1 MKRKESKATFKPYTQ
16 NQLMLPTNLN
26 ELIPEKHLVRV
37 VNEVIDEMDLEPL
50 LQQYKGGGTS
60 SYHPRMML
68 KVMVYAYTQKE
79 YSSRRIAKALREN
92 INYMWLSGGSKP
104 NFRTINR
111 FRGVVMKSVMEEVFT
126 EVLEYLIGHGYV
138 KMEAYFIDGT
148 KIEANANQ
156 YSFVWRKS
164 TEKYKQKIEEKVREM
179 LEEAERENAAEEEQ
193 YGEKDLEEMGE
204 EAEIDSEGLKEL
216 AKRLS
221 EKLKDKPKDKQLKK
235 ALKKLERDYIPRME
249 KYERY
254 EQTFEGRNSFSKT
267 DTDATFLCM
276 KEDHMRNR
284 KLKPGYNVQIGT
296 EHQFVTGY
304 SIHRRAGDSPCLI
317 PHLEKVRTQLERL
330 PKKVIADAGYGSE
343 ENYAYLE
350 DREIEAY
357 VKYGTFDREQKKRR
371 KTPERERYWASN
383 WAYDE
388 HQDEF
393 ICTQG
398 KRLRYEFTHTV
409 RTDNGYRSERRVYRC
424 AECET
429 CPVRTRCTRSK
440 YGRRVRFSLLLRK
453 YKQTACERLQSAEGK
468 DLRSQRLVE
477 AEAVFGQLKHNWG
490 FRRFLLRG
498 IEKVETEWGLLCM
511 AHNIAKL
518 AAI

>member
-1 MKRKESKATFKPYTQ
+1 MKRKRSKPTFKEYTQ

-26 ELIPEKHLVRV
+26 NLIPEKHLVRV
-37 VNEVIDEMDLEPL
+37 VNEVIEEMDLEPL

-68 KVMVYAYTQKE
+68 KVMVYAYSQKE

-92 INYMWLSGGSKP
+92 INYMWLSGGNAP
-104 NFRTINR
+104 NFRTVNR
-111 FRGVVMKSVMEEVFT
+111 FRGVVMKAVIEEVFT
-126 EVLEYLIGHGYV
+126 EVLEYLIVHGYV
-138 KMEAYFIDGT
+138 KLENYFIDGT
-148 KIEANANQ
+148 KIEANANR

-164 TEKYKQKIEEKVREM
+164 TENYKKKLEEKVKEM
-179 LEEAERENAAEEEQ
+179 LEEAERVNAEEEES
-193 YGEKDLEEMGE
+193 YGDKDLEEMGE

-221 EKLKDKPKDKQLKK
+221 EKLKDKPKDKQIKK
-235 ALKKLERDYIPRME
+235 AVKKLERDFIPRME

-254 EQTFEGRNSFSKT
+254 EETFKGRNSFSKT
-267 DTDATFLCM
+267 DEDATFMCM

-304 SIHRRAGDSPCLI
+304 SIHQGAGDSPCLI
-317 PHLEKVRTQLERL
+317 PHLKKMGTRLGKL

-343 ENYAYLE
+343 ENYTYLE
-350 DREIEAY
+350 DQEIEAY
-357 VKYGTFDREQKKRR
+357 VKYGTYDREQKKRR
-371 KTPERERYWASN
+371 KIPEREKYWASN
-383 WAYDE
+383 WPYDD
-388 HQDEF
+388 QRDKF
-393 ICTQG
+393 TCPQG
-398 KRLRYEFTHTV
+398 KPLPYEFSRTV
-409 RTDNGYRSERRVYRC
+409 RSDNGYRAERRVYRC
-424 AECET
+424 TECES
-429 CPVRTRCTRSK
+429 CLVRAKCTRSK
-440 YGRRVRFSLLLRK
+440 FGRRVYFSLPLRK
-453 YKQTACERLQSAEGK
+453 YRQTASERLQSPEGK
-468 DLRSQRLVE
+468 HLRSQRLVE

-498 IEKVETEWGLLCM
+498 LEKVETEWGLLCV

-518 AAI
+518 AAV